1 MVSDTFDDQSSNQSD
16 NEQFSN
22 EIYYDFIKLVKYW
35 YIFVKKYLFILKI
48 LIFFD
53 KFFFT
58 FTYIFLN
65 NNDNDKGF
73 NLVIW
78 L

>member
-58 FTYIFLN
+58 YVFLN

>member
-22 EIYYDFIKLVKYW
+22 ETYYDFIKLVKYW

-58 FTYIFLN
+58 YVFLN